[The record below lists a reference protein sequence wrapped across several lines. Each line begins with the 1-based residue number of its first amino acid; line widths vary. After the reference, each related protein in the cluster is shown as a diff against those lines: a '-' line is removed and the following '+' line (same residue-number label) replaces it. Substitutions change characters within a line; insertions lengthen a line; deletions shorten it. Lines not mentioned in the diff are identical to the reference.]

1 MIYLDTSALVKLVV
15 REDETDAL
23 RLHLRPRRSLRP
35 FSSMLAH
42 AELLRAVQ
50 GAGAA
55 AASTGRQVL
64 SGLDLVDVTRE
75 ILEAAGTL
83 RGEARRRTP
92 EAVHLATAMAAG
104 DRLVEMIVYDDR
116 LRSAAIELGLPT
128 AAPA

>member
-1 MIYLDTSALVKLVV
+1 MIYLHTSALVNLVV
-15 REDETDAL
+15 QEDETDAL
-23 RLHLRPRRSLRP
+23 RLHLRTRRTLRP

-50 GAGAA
+50 GAGPAA
-55 AASTGRQVL
+55 VSTGRQVL
-64 SGLDLVDVTRE
+64 GGLDLVDVTRE

-83 RGEARRRTP
+83 RSEVRLGTLDAI
-92 EAVHLATAMAAG
+92 HLATAMAAD

-116 LRSAAIELGLPT
+116 LRSAAVELGLPT